1 MPRPPRFRIAALDD
15 LRRQLVYAPTEAKS
29 RQLDA
34 CEALIASIESEQN
47 YPEEFVIFRITG
59 YRREGRID
67 TATLVG
73 EALVADL
80 ATLVLRLSEDLAL
93 TPQSRPGGAVT
104 LESLARRLGTSLRT
118 IQRWR
123 NLGLLQHWID
133 FPAEG
138 RRVGCF
144 ARSIDAFAAR
154 CPELMAVRS
163 RRTRVDDEERAALIA
178 RATAMRAERAASLTT
193 ISRRLAEESG
203 RAAETIR
210 QILQRHDATAATPI
224 FTERP
229 ALSDRQKVLIER
241 AWRFG
246 VPLERIAAR
255 LERTAGAVHRQLLLR
270 RAERLRAV
278 QLGWVELPTFRLPD
292 AEEVILGAEPV
303 RRGLVR
309 LTGTRDALELLGR
322 LRASPAA
329 TRSDPTAGKRES
341 ESAEPLERAALLAAL
356 NMLKRIATTQINE
369 LAAVPTTAA
378 VDRIETLLR
387 HLTLVQQSL
396 LASVMATA
404 LARADAWAGCGV
416 ERLPS
421 DEIRA
426 LIPELVRVCLEAI
439 ERIDPSRG
447 QRLDRRVAL
456 DTDKALAR
464 RTAATGPR
472 RQKASAGHLS
482 QGVSIADPFRRLAP
496 WQEWLDPPPRWQER
510 LPGLPESARRAVT
523 LHFGLDGTAPHSL
536 SAVARALRT
545 SEPGASRLVQDAIA
559 LLRRFDSAPAA

>member
-15 LRRQLVYAPTEAKS
+15 LRRQLVYAPTEARS

-34 CEALIASIESEQN
+34 CEALIATIEPEQN

-59 YRREGRID
+59 YRREGRGE
-67 TATLVG
+67 TSTLVG

-80 ATLVLRLSEDLAL
+80 ATLVLRLSEDLEL
-93 TPQSRPGGAVT
+93 SPQSRPGGAVT
-104 LESLARRLGTSLRT
+104 LESLARRLGTSIRT

-133 FPAEG
+133 FPNEG

-144 ARSIDAFAAR
+144 ASSIDAFAAR
-154 CPELMAVRS
+154 CPDLMAVRA
-163 RRTRVDDEERAALIA
+163 RRTRVDDDERAALIT
-178 RATAMRAERAASLTT
+178 RAGELRAESGASLTT
-193 ISRRLAEESG
+193 VARRLAQESG

-210 QILQRHDATAATPI
+210 QILQRHDAAAAAPL
-224 FTERP
+224 FRERP

-246 VPLERIAAR
+246 VPIDR
-255 LERTAGAVHRQLLLR
+255 LATHLRRSAGAVHRQLLLR
-270 RAERLRAV
+270 RAERLRTV
-278 QLGWVELPTFRLPD
+278 QLRWVELPTFRLPD

-303 RRGLVR
+303 RRGLLR
-309 LTGTRDALELLGR
+309 LTGASDALELFTL

-329 TRSDPTAGKRES
+329 TRPDPAAGKRES
-341 ESAEPLERAALLAAL
+341 ETAEPTERAALLAAL
-356 NMLKRIATTQINE
+356 NMVKRLATTRINE
-369 LAAVPTTAA
+369 LPAVPTTAP

-387 HLTLVQQSL
+387 HLTLIQHSL
-396 LASVMATA
+396 LASMMTTA
-404 LARADAWAGCGV
+404 LARADAWAGCSV

-421 DEIRA
+421 EEIRG

-464 RTAATGPR
+464 RSAATGPR
-472 RQKASAGHLS
+472 RQRATAGHVAR
-482 QGVSIADPFRRLAP
+482 GVPIADPFMRVAP
-496 WQEWLDPPPRWQER
+496 WQEWLDPPPRWRER
-510 LPGLPESARRAVT
+510 LGSLPASTQRAVS
-523 LHFGLDGTAPHSL
+523 LHYGLDGTAPQTL
-536 SAVARALRT
+536 SAIARALRT
-545 SEPGASRLVQDAIA
+545 SEPGASRLVQNGLA
-559 LLRRFDSAPAA
+559 LLRRPG